1 MFRLPVCL
9 VHADFS
15 PKNVLIA
22 GERIVLVD
30 FETAHYG
37 DPAFDLG
44 FFLSHLLLKSIR
56 HASRFAEF
64 AALTSEFWK
73 SYLAGLREPAG
84 QTAFAPIEIGR
95 RTTGHLAGCM
105 WARIDGTSKVDYL
118 DAAEQNTVRQFCKS
132 VFADPPAEWQCV
144 LARWRSILID
154 RGHLFPS
161 APN

>member
-22 GERIVLVD
+22 GDRIMLVD

-56 HASRFAEF
+56 HAARFAEF
-64 AALTSEFWK
+64 AAMTTGYWQT
-73 SYLAGLREPAG
+73 YLAGLAPLSDRPE
-84 QTAFAPIEIGR
+84 FAPVEIMR

-105 WARIDGTSKVDYL
+105 WARIDGTSKIDYL
-118 DAAEQNTVRQFCKS
+118 DEAGQGTVREYCMS
-132 VFADPPAEWQCV
+132 LFADPPADWQAV
-144 LARWRSILID
+144 LARLQRLLSARESD
-154 RGHLFPS
+154 RP
-161 APN
+161 ANRD